1 MVLYK
6 DEGPLRGQV
15 PTGHVLATQELQVS
29 GCETIKDHLRPP
41 ELYHL
46 QDKALLKFSILSS
59 ELSSVLTHDL
69 AQVHSFRVAYASPL
83 EQ

>member
-1 MVLYK
+1 MAVALPVMVLYK

-29 GCETIKDHLRPP
+29 GCEAIKDHLRPP

-46 QDKALLKFSILSS
+46 RDKACFKNLILSS
-59 ELSSVLTHDL
+59 ELSS
-69 AQVHSFRVAYASPL
+69 
-83 EQ
+83 